1 MADDR
6 DIVRRREKVTI
17 RPAKGE
23 QDVRKPTTSDDAHK
37 SSLTSDVRK
46 RKNSA

>member
-1 MADDR
+1 MADDSV
-6 DIVRRREKVTI
+6 IVQRREKVTV

-23 QDVRKPTTSDDAHK
+23 QDVRKPTTSDDPHK

-46 RKNSA
+46 RKNA